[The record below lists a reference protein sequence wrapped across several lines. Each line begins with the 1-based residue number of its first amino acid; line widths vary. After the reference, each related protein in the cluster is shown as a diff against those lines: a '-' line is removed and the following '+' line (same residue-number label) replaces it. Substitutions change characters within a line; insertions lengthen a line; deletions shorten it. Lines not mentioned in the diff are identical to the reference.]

1 MALQRIDT
9 PTYQLTLPSTQE
21 KIDFRPFLVKE
32 QKIIMMAQETQDE
45 SQMIRAMSD
54 LVKSCTNNKIDIDK
68 LPIFDVEYMFLKIRG
83 KSVGETVEI
92 NLICPDDNETQVPTK
107 INLDDIHVQMTVG
120 HNNIINITDKI
131 KMELRYPIYDDA
143 TQVGGL
149 ETTDGV
155 FKLLNKCISKIV
167 YGDTEYNRVDIT
179 DKDIEEFLEQLNTE
193 QFQKIVEFF
202 NTMPKLRHVV
212 EVTNPKTKVKSE
224 VVLEGLQSFLE

>member
-1 MALQRIDT
+1 MALPRIDT

-68 LPIFDVEYMFLKIRG
+68 LPIF
-83 KSVGETVEI
+83 
-92 NLICPDDNETQVPTK
+92 
-107 INLDDIHVQMTVG
+107 VQMTVG
-120 HNNIINITDKI
+120 HNNIINITVKI